1 MKHHHRFETASP
13 NQRVQIEALIY
24 SLGRYVD
31 LLNVDIETQEQ
42 SVRATRTDEPNYSP
56 PARNL
61 RARRDNLVA
70 TIELLQRRLPS
81 PSLARAARG
90 PFPGAP
96 AGRVGYEDLADPP

>member
-31 LLNVDIETQEQ
+31 LLNVDIETEEQ
-42 SVRATRTDEPNYSP
+42 SVRATRTDDPNYSP
-56 PARNL
+56 PASNL

-70 TIELLQRRLPS
+70 TLELLQRRLPP
-81 PSLARAARG
+81 PSLCLVVKNEILER
-90 PFPGAP
+90 FN
-96 AGRVGYEDLADPP
+96 GRDGLAD